1 MKAYDMVCTLINSY
15 IDDKQFALI
24 QPLLDDNLKILNN
37 PEAATEIS
45 KFFEI
50 LLKEREAAEAFN
62 VASFCLP
69 YFLWSPENKQ
79 PDPRVRQPAA
89 LKQLV
94 GSKFDTDLY
103 QSADE
108 QVNKW
113 LTLCSQNG
121 ASELKQQLF
130 DLCIA
135 TAIKHGKF
143 HSPYFKALMDIGSNH
158 GLRIQFLNVVEG
170 QEILQ
175 IEDGSSH
182 A

>member
-1 MKAYDMVCTLINSY
+1 MVCTLITSY
-15 IDDKQFALI
+15 IEDKQYPLI

-37 PEAATEIS
+37 PEAAVEIS
-45 KFFEI
+45 KFFEK
-50 LLKEREAAEAFN
+50 LLKERETPDAFKVAA
-62 VASFCLP
+62 FCLP
-69 YFLWSPENKQ
+69 FFLWEPENTL

-89 LKQLV
+89 LKHLM
-94 GSKFDTDLY
+94 GGKFDTDLHL
-103 QSADE
+103 SADE

-121 ASELKQQLF
+121 ASDLKQQLF

-143 HSPYFKALMDIGSNH
+143 NSPYFKSLMTIGSNH
-158 GLRIQFLNVVEG
+158 NLRIQFLNVVEG
-170 QEILQ
+170 EEIRL